1 MRKALLLIC
10 LLAVSAVTVYA
21 QSPKIEISAPFDE
34 PDDGW
39 NKLLQ
44 VKNGNTLFFHFSK
57 KGIAV
62 VVYDKSRKIASEQT
76 ITSEL
81 WEARKLRGSTINGL
95 YEINGEAVLFLT
107 QIVDRSVTL
116 YRLRINTST
125 GTLIEEKVISSIEQY
140 KAGARWA
147 MIYGGV
153 DPNGFYVEKDP
164 LSDAYAVVSVNS
176 FAHESG
182 ERIKLSLYNGTHQEL
197 SKLFYGAPG
206 SFKYIKFISM
216 AVNDKEAILCAY
228 GFNTEASGGKDSK
241 IILSRVKNRESAFEH
256 QLLDFTDDFRAT
268 TGIMQYNPGSHM
280 VQLLTL
286 TLTSS
291 KSQFFTGKTTSYYLP
306 LLSYIDP
313 ETLSI
318 AFTKPVL
325 CEKAGEYIATH
336 FNNKEAYSG
345 VPQNMVI
352 NKDYSTTIITEELT
366 QKTLTDSRTGAVMS
380 QQTALG
386 NIGISEMDN
395 AGVEK
400 EGYGITKSQ
409 LSNGLI
415 ASFNQAEKT
424 KGIWTYQQ
432 VAMMQAKNNHFL
444 SFDYVSTEKNKYI
457 LFNDVTENFEKSDKE
472 KKKTIIGISDCNTL
486 CYKLGDNKVEKAY
499 LFGKPKDD
507 DHNMFCY
514 IQSSNYMKE
523 TNTYATLT
531 VERNRRDKQS
541 RIIWATFE

>member
-1 MRKALLLIC
+1 MRKALLLIG
-10 LLAVSAVTVYA
+10 LLAVSAITIYA
-21 QSPKIEISAPFDE
+21 QSPKIEMSGPFDE

-62 VVYDKSRKIASEQT
+62 TVYDKTRKVIAEST

-107 QIVDRSVTL
+107 QIVNRSVTL

-125 GTLIEEKVISSIEQY
+125 GALTEEKQISSIEEY

-164 LSDAYAVVSVNS
+164 FSDSYGVVSVNS
-176 FAHESG
+176 FAHVSG
-182 ERIKLSLYNGTHQEL
+182 ERIRLALYNGVHEKQCN
-197 SKLFYGAPG
+197 LFYGAPG
-206 SFKYIKFISM
+206 NFKYLKFISM
-216 AVNDKEAILCAY
+216 VVTDKNALLCVY
-228 GFNTEASGGKDSK
+228 GFNTEASGGKDSR
-241 IILSRVKNRESAFEH
+241 IILSKVNDEKSAFQH
-256 QLLDFTDDFRAT
+256 NLLEFTDDFRAT
-268 TGIMQYNPGSHM
+268 TGIMQYNPGSHL

-306 LLSYIDP
+306 LISYVDP

-325 CEKAGEYIATH
+325 CEKVGAYIAEH
-336 FNNKEAYSG
+336 FNDKNGYAG
-345 VPQNMVI
+345 IPQNMVI
-352 NKDYSTTIITEELT
+352 NKDNSTTIITEELT
-366 QKTLTDSRTGAVMS
+366 QKTLTDGNTGMAVS

-386 NIGISEMDN
+386 NIGVSEMDN

-415 ASFNQAEKT
+415 TSFNQAEKT
-424 KGIWTYQQ
+424 KGVWTYQQ
-432 VAMMQAKNNHFL
+432 VPMMQVKNNHFL
-444 SFDYVSTEKNKYI
+444 SFDYVNTDKNKYI

-472 KKKTIIGISDCNTL
+472 KKKTIIGISECNTL
-486 CYKLGDNKVEKAY
+486 CYKLEDGKVGKSY

-507 DHNMFCY
+507 SHNMFCY

-523 TNTYATLT
+523 TNTYATLA
-531 VERNRRDKQS
+531 VERNKRDKQS